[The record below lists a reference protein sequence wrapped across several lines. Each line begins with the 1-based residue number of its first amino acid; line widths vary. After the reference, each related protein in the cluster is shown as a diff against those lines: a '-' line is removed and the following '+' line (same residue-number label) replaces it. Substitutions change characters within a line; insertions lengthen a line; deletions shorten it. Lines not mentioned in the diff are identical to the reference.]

1 MKVLKE
7 GTALSKL
14 IAWQL
19 RYIANLDVIV
29 IVIVIVS
36 SVPRIKLS

>member
-29 IVIVIVS
+29 IVIVS